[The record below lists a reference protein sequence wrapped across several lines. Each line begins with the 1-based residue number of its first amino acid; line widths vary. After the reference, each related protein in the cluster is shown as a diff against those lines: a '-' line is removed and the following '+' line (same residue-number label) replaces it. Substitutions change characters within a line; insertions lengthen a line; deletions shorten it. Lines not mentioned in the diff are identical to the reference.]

1 MALIFQDEFDH
12 LENEKVKKKKKFTLV
27 ERLKMN
33 SENCRP
39 KTEVTQTEQVST
51 EFFHNVRSYV
61 LYCVCTRAGMF
72 MVTTTRYCLYC

>member
-39 KTEVTQTEQVST
+39 KTEVTQTEQV
-51 EFFHNVRSYV
+51 
-61 LYCVCTRAGMF
+61 
-72 MVTTTRYCLYC
+72 